1 MLADGTVY
9 RLATER
15 DGEAS
20 TVLTM
25 EELQTSR
32 QQFLA
37 DHYSAAISG
46 FLDMAALSGIRLSI
60 LKNAVMASF
69 LAFINAFVYGPAL
82 GVAARKRPALY
93 WHWIMAGL

>member
-1 MLADGTVY
+1 MLANGTVY

-15 DGEAS
+15 DGAAS

-25 EELQTSR
+25 EELQASR

-37 DHYSAAISG
+37 DHYDGGDIWV
-46 FLDMAALSGIRLSI
+46 LDMAALSGTRSLI

-69 LAFINAFVYGPAL
+69 LAFINAFVYGRAL
-82 GVAARKRPALY
+82 DAAARKRLALY
-93 WHWIMAGL
+93 WHWIMADL